1 MKAAVKKAE
10 AFLDTYSGKAP
21 LLLRLGLATV
31 FLYAAVSSFLSP
43 NDWIG
48 YLPQFVKEALPAKS
62 VLAVFSV
69 VEIVLAAWLLS
80 GAYARLAGLVAA
92 AMLFGITVSNLSLF
106 PISFRD
112 IGLTF
117 MALALAL
124 MKEDKQKDSL

>member
-1 MKAAVKKAE
+1 MKSIITKVE
-10 AFLDTYSGKAP
+10 TFLDTYHNRAQ

-43 NDWIG
+43 NDWVG
-48 YLPQFVKEALPAKS
+48 YLPQFVRTLLPATG

-69 VEIVLAAWLLS
+69 VEIILAAWLLS

-92 AMLFGITVSNLSLF
+92 AMLAGIIVSNVKLL

-112 IGLTF
+112 IGLLF
-117 MALALAL
+117 AALALVL
-124 MKEDKQKDSL
+124 MKEETPKESL